1 MRNLEHLGASF
12 GKQQRRQG
20 GPKYTLW
27 KALGIDGPLMMP
39 VFDVDSSEADSVENL
54 IISRDQPGANKRG
67 RKLERMEQWRRR
79 QETAELGPRAHRNR
93 RPATTPR
100 EAVTRNFWSQPT
112 LVWKAHHD
120 CWREQPRKGA
130 CLLYTSPSPRG

>member
-12 GKQQRRQG
+12 GKQHRRQG

-39 VFDVDSSEADSVENL
+39 VFDVDSSEADSVENF

-67 RKLERMEQWRRR
+67 RKLEREWNSGDADRRR
-79 QETAELGPRAHRNR
+79 R
-93 RPATTPR
+93 
-100 EAVTRNFWSQPT
+100 S
-112 LVWKAHHD
+112 
-120 CWREQPRKGA
+120 
-130 CLLYTSPSPRG
+130 